1 MKIDVRNNNVDK
13 ALKILKKKLQEDGV
27 FNEMRDREFHMTKG
41 EKKRKSLAAAIRRDQ
56 KLKQKRFE
64 EFGY

>member
-1 MKIDVRNNNVDK
+1 MKVDVRNNNVDK

>member
-27 FNEMRDREFHMTKG
+27 FNEMRDHEFHMTKG

>member
-1 MKIDVRNNNVDK
+1 
-13 ALKILKKKLQEDGV
+13 
-27 FNEMRDREFHMTKG
+27 MTKG

-56 KLKQKRFE
+56 KIKQKRFE

>member
-27 FNEMRDREFHMTKG
+27 FNEIREREFYMTKG

>member
-27 FNEMRDREFHMTKG
+27 FNEIREREFYMTKG

-56 KLKQKRFE
+56 KIKQKRFE
-64 EFGY
+64 EFGC

>member
-27 FNEMRDREFHMTKG
+27 FNEIREREFYMTKG

-56 KLKQKRFE
+56 KIKQKRFE